1 MAKKVVLILIILS
14 LSSLVNAEYLT
25 GYAKV
30 IDGDTLVLSKKKIR
44 LFGIDAPEIKQKCN
58 KGFYQGESYLCGV
71 YSKKRLIN
79 KLDNKK
85 INCKIITVDRY
96 RRLIGI
102 CYLKNEDINEWMV
115 ANGYAI
121 AYRKFSKKYVLSENK
136 AKEKFK
142 GIWSGYFLDP
152 EKWRKLR

>member
-1 MAKKVVLILIILS
+1 
-14 LSSLVNAEYLT
+14 
-25 GYAKV
+25 
-30 IDGDTLVLSKKKIR
+30 
-44 LFGIDAPEIKQKCN
+44 
-58 KGFYQGESYLCGV
+58 
-71 YSKKRLIN
+71 
-79 KLDNKK
+79 
-85 INCKIITVDRY
+85 
-96 RRLIGI
+96 
-102 CYLKNEDINEWMV
+102 MV